1 MKPFAFIVSSWL
13 SLLGAAA
20 SAAAGGF
27 AVGDQSVSAGGTG
40 GAGAA
45 RSEDPGAAWYNPA
58 ALADGAGLRVGVG
71 LIAAMSSLHA
81 EAMDGSWS
89 EDSQQGASPLPSL
102 HASFADGNLV
112 GGISIGVPFGASVA
126 WPDGWAGRHEIIA
139 SRLMIIRA
147 APFVG
152 WRHGRWRVAGGL
164 HLDTGELRIQRSLD
178 FVDAEGDVDLSL
190 RGMGVGA
197 HVAGWARV
205 QEDDRGA
212 LDVGLT
218 YKSRT
223 HLDLSGEA
231 DFTSPDAFSVKT
243 ADQNASSAI
252 TLPDR
257 LTAGAAWR
265 RGPWTLLADVE
276 LAAWQVHEQIAIDF
290 EQDQTPDVV
299 QPADWHAT
307 VTVRAGAEWRGGA
320 WTARG
325 GVYRDPAPS
334 SASTMSPSSPDSD
347 RLGGSLGLG
356 RQMTDALALDAF
368 YGFMALAGRESTNP
382 DSMDA
387 RYGGHAHLVGL
398 GLRYAR

>member
-1 MKPFAFIVSSWL
+1 MKKIVVIL
-13 SLLGAAA
+13 MLMVFPAA
-20 SAAAGGF
+20 AAAGGF
-27 AVGDQSVSAGGTG
+27 AIGDQSVSAGGTG

-45 RSEDPGAAWYNPA
+45 RSEDPSAAWYNPA
-58 ALADGAGLRVGVG
+58 ALADGGGVRVGAG

-89 EDSQQGASPLPSL
+89 EDSTQGASPLPSL
-102 HASFADGNLV
+102 HASWADGNIAAGL
-112 GGISIGVPFGASVA
+112 SIGVPFGASVA
-126 WPDGWAGRHEIIA
+126 WPEDWDGRHEIIA
-139 SRLMIIRA
+139 SRLMIVRV

-152 WRHGRWRVAGGL
+152 WRHGNLRLAGGL
-164 HLDTGELRIQRSLD
+164 HLDTGELRVRRSLD
-178 FVDAEGDVDLSL
+178 FVDAEGDVEMSL
-190 RGMGVGA
+190 RGVGVGA
-197 HVAGWARV
+197 HLAAFARV
-205 QEDDRGA
+205 HEDARGA
-212 LDVGLT
+212 VDVGLT

-223 HLDLSGEA
+223 HLELDGEA
-231 DFTSPDAFSVKT
+231 DFSSPDAFSMKT
-243 ADQNASSAI
+243 ADQGASSAI

-265 RGPWTLLADVE
+265 TGAWTFLGDVE
-276 LAAWQVHEQIAIDF
+276 LAAWQVHEQLAIDF
-290 EQDQTPDVV
+290 DNDETPDVV

-320 WTARG
+320 WVARA

-334 SASTMSPSSPDSD
+334 SASTASPSSPDSD

-356 RQMTDALALDAF
+356 RQLTPALALDAF
-368 YGFMALAGRESTNP
+368 YGFMALAGRDAENP

-387 RYGGHAHLVGL
+387 HYGGHAQLVGL